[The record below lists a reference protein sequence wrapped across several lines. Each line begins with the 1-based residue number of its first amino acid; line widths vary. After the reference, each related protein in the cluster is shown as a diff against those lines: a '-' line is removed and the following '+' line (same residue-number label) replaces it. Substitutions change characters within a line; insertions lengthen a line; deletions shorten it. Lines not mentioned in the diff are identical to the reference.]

1 MNPQNPTPPPEQP
14 DQQPRSGAQEAQGY
28 DWQQVAIPPSEQ
40 VTQQPQAPVY
50 TPAPSENPQAPVPPA
65 MADGFAQ
72 PAQSQPV
79 YAEPLPQPQPLN
91 QPLPSQEVYPSQPP
105 VNSTPPISPPYVGSS
120 YDDKRSPLPFIFGG
134 IAIVVLL
141 ILGGVG
147 AYFISTPS
155 KDDYNKAIDVYNEVA
170 DANNSLSIDLI
181 TFTNPTGATTE
192 QTLKEKYTKYEDAFA
207 KLSGLKALNNQK
219 VAEAYQKLK
228 KKNDTSSKITQE
240 IIDSFDE
247 LKTMSTACSSAEIET
262 IQPCLDALK
271 TLGESS
277 KNDAIAQYAKDL
289 SAEYD
294 NFLNAY
300 QALKAA
306 ASAGDG
312 SAYAD
317 AYSRLSE
324 SSQVMSDLQTDFNA
338 EADKMDEDMNLKKEA
353 DAFKDALGSEA
364 KKAPF

>member
-1 MNPQNPTPPPEQP
+1 MNPQDPNLPPQQP
-14 DQQPRSGAQEAQGY
+14 DQQPQPGAQEPQAY
-28 DWQQVAIPPSEQ
+28 DWQQVAVPPSEQ
-40 VTQQPQAPVY
+40 VIQQPQASIYPE
-50 TPAPSENPQAPVPPA
+50 ASQAPVSP
-65 MADGFAQ
+65 MIGEGLAQ
-72 PAQSQPV
+72 PVPAQPRPV
-79 YAEPLPQPQPLN
+79 YAEPLPQTQFSN
-91 QPLPSQEVYPSQPP
+91 QPIPSQEVYPSQAPINPTPPP
-105 VNSTPPISPPYVGSS
+105 VATPYVGSS
-120 YDDKRSPLPFIFGG
+120 YEDKRSPLPFVFGG

-147 AYFISTPS
+147 AYFVSTPS
-155 KDDYNKAIDVYNEVA
+155 RDDYNKAIDVYNEVA
-170 DANNSLSIDLI
+170 DANNSLSIDLV

-192 QTLKEKYTKYEDAFA
+192 QTLKEKYKKYEDAFA

-247 LKTMSTACSSAEIET
+247 LKAMSSACGAAEIET

-289 SAEYD
+289 SVEYD
-294 NFLNAY
+294 NFMSAY

-312 SAYAD
+312 KAYAD
-317 AYSRLSE
+317 AYARLSD
-324 SSQVMSDLQTDFNA
+324 SSQAMSDLQTDFNA

-353 DAFKDALGSEA
+353 DVFKEALGTEA